1 MKIFK
6 LISENSKL
14 RKRANSFEVKYNA
27 ANEELLTLYRNKS
40 SLIDERD
47 QYKAAAAEYK
57 EKWKEQKRINGE
69 MDSEKSKLKEEL
81 KTKNLKIEKLINQLK
96 KYQTKPTAAI
106 NKKTKKKGK

>member
-81 KTKNLKIEKLINQLK
+81 K